1 MQIMGSILLSGLLVY
16 LSVLIV
22 LSFPMSTCYI
32 SFVLVNG
39 KQKRSED
46 CGDST
51 VKRYEAQIEPNQDQG
66 NKRELIH
73 SFYFLSKISTM

>member
-1 MQIMGSILLSGLLVY
+1 
-16 LSVLIV
+16 
-22 LSFPMSTCYI
+22 MSTCYI